1 MKEYND
7 LMKEAEEHNKQLY
20 RTMDVNVCDLLTWQ
34 DRDAIANIVD
44 ERVAKEY
51 GTKFPF
57 KWKFTCSGYFLC

>member
-1 MKEYND
+1 MEYND

-44 ERVAKEY
+44 KRVAKEY
-51 GTKFPF
+51 GS
-57 KWKFTCSGYFLC
+57 KFTCSGYFLC